1 MYPHKAKKNKAYQ
14 FSIRKYCFPTLSYH
28 HLCERATYSLKGLIK
43 SLEKNM
49 GIRDFHINLKAFRVK
64 RFFFGRKR
72 NQRTAKKPSWMI
84 PITHGYHVV
93 EHHVIRGGS
102 DDLDFDSVVIQRE
115 QMDHTELWYFG
126 IFDALIGDGVTK
138 YMQSHFFD
146 KKLKEFHMRRKT
158 KETLKRAY
166 LGVRTKIREAHKLEE
181 ETCRIGSTSVMV
193 INGEKLVIANMGD
206 YRTVL
211 CRDGVAYQTT
221 GRYNLSSK
229 RHWYRRLFS
238 VRMIASA
245 SDNTKH
251 SKGSELVVGSDRIDS
266 DTEFLILASN
276 GIWEVMKN
284 QEAVNLIRHIEDPQE
299 AAQCLAKE
307 ALVRVSRSHISCL
320 VIRFD

>member
-1 MYPHKAKKNKAYQ
+1 
-14 FSIRKYCFPTLSYH
+14 
-28 HLCERATYSLKGLIK
+28 
-43 SLEKNM
+43 M
-49 GIRDFHINLKAFRVK
+49 GIRDFHIKFKAFRLK

-72 NQRTAKKPSWMI
+72 NQWSANKPSWMI
-84 PITHGYHVV
+84 PITHGHHVV
-93 EHHVIRGGS
+93 EQHVIKGGS
-102 DDLDFDSVVIQRE
+102 DDSDFDSVVIQRE

-138 YMQSHFFD
+138 YMQSHFFG
-146 KKLKEFHMRRKT
+146 KKLKECHMRRKT
-158 KETLKRAY
+158 KETLKKAY
-166 LGVRTKIREAHKLEE
+166 LGVRTKIREAHRSEE

-211 CRDGVAYQTT
+211 CRDGVAYQTN
-221 GRYNLSSK
+221 GRHNQSAK

-238 VRMIASA
+238 GSTT
-245 SDNTKH
+245 STKH
-251 SKGSELVVGSDRIDS
+251 SKFSELVVGADRIDS

-299 AAQCLAKE
+299 AAECLAKE
-307 ALVRVSRSHISCL
+307 ALIRMSKSNISCL